1 MAGDDGKGRGS
12 AMKELLEYLAKALVD
27 NPDRV
32 EVTSVEGER
41 SVILQLRVDP
51 SDLGKVIGKNG
62 RIAQAMRTL
71 IKASAT
77 KEGRNAIVEIID

>member
-1 MAGDDGKGRGS
+1 VAGDDGRDRGS
-12 AMKELLEYLAKALVD
+12 QMKELLEYLAKALVD

-77 KEGRNAIVEIID
+77 KEGRNAIVEILD

>member
-1 MAGDDGKGRGS
+1 MEANQDTGRE
-12 AMKELLEYLAKALVD
+12 ADVKELLEYLARALVD
-27 NPDRV
+27 NPEGV

-41 SVILQLRVDP
+41 STILQLRVHPD
-51 SDLGKVIGKNG
+51 DVGKVIGKNG

-77 KEGRNAIVEIID
+77 REGRNAIVEIID

>member
-1 MAGDDGKGRGS
+1 
-12 AMKELLEYLAKALVD
+12 MKELLEYLARALVD
-27 NPDRV
+27 NPEGV

-41 SVILQLRVDP
+41 STILQLRVHPD
-51 SDLGKVIGKNG
+51 DVGKVIGKNG

-77 KEGRNAIVEIID
+77 REGRNAIVEIID